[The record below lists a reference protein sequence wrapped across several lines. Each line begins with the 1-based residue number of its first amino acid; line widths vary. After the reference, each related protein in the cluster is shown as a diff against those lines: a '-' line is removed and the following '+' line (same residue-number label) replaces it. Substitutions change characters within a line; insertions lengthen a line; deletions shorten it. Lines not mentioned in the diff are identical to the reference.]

1 MYPISIVDNFFEDP
15 DSVANLSKNLKYLP
29 SADGTW
35 PGVRSDNLHLI
46 DWRLFDSV
54 CRKISHIFYSNC
66 ESWTYQISFQRVM
79 PFSENQYDKKNCG
92 WVHKDRTN
100 FGGVIFL
107 TREPDDDTGVTI
119 YKSKNGGYAITQ
131 EEEKIKN
138 MHFFGNPIDDDEYN
152 KAYNSYHDQFEETV
166 KVKNVYNRLV
176 LFNSTSLHAVQ
187 TYGTKERLTMA
198 FFNNYIQ
205 NKLPPL
211 YR

>member
-1 MYPISIVDNFFEDP
+1 MYPISIIDNFFEDP

-46 DWRLFDSV
+46 DWRLFDNV

-107 TREPDDDTGVTI
+107 TRRR
-119 YKSKNGGYAITQ
+119 KN
-131 EEEKIKN
+131 
-138 MHFFGNPIDDDEYN
+138 
-152 KAYNSYHDQFEETV
+152 
-166 KVKNVYNRLV
+166 
-176 LFNSTSLHAVQ
+176 
-187 TYGTKERLTMA
+187 
-198 FFNNYIQ
+198 
-205 NKLPPL
+205 
-211 YR
+211 

>member
-1 MYPISIVDNFFEDP
+1 MYPISIIDNFFEDP

-46 DWRLFDSV
+46 DWRLFDNV

-92 WVHKDRTN
+92 WVHKDKTN

-107 TREPDDDTGVTI
+107 TREPDNDTGVTI
-119 YKSKNGGYAITQ
+119 YKSKSGYFSITSQ
-131 EEEKIKN
+131 EEQIKN
-138 MHFFGNPIDDDEYN
+138 KHFLGDTVDDDIFN
-152 KAYNSYHDQFEETV
+152 QFYNSYHNQFEETI
-166 KVKNVYNRLV
+166 KIKNIYNRLV
-176 LFNSTSLHAVQ
+176 LFNNDTLHAVQ
-187 TYGTKERLTMA
+187 TYGTKERLTIP
-198 FFNNYIQ
+198 FFNTNIS

>member
-1 MYPISIVDNFFEDP
+1 MYPISIIDNFFEDP

-46 DWRLFDSV
+46 DWRLFDNV

-119 YKSKNGGYAITQ
+119 YKSKNGGYAITK
-131 EEEKIKN
+131 EEVSEVLKNEAEKIEKEPPVE
-138 MHFFGNPIDDDEYN
+138 FDDDSEIIDEKEEQVKKLEKEAKKMKNRPFYKN
-152 KAYNSYHDQFEETV
+152 AYN
-166 KVKNVYNRLV
+166 KVKNKIKKLKDEDN
-176 LFNSTSLHAVQ
+176 TI
-187 TYGTKERLTMA
+187 TY
-198 FFNNYIQ
+198 
-205 NKLPPL
+205 
-211 YR
+211 